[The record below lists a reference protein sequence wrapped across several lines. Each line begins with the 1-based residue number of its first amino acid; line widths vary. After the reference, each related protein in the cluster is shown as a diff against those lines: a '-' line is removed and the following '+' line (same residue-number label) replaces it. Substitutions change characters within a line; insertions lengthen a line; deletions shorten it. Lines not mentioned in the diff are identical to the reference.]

1 MINKNSRINQLM
13 HHLQYLSNAAIHV
26 DPVNA
31 SDEEYQ
37 CINNHSHEGLPN
49 HSHQQEIDMV
59 FVKRKKDRKQS
70 EN

>member
-31 SDEEYQ
+31 SDEEYH
-37 CINNHSHEGLPN
+37 CINNHAHEDLST
-49 HSHQQEIDMV
+49 HSHQQEIDVVLKMY
-59 FVKRKKDRKQS
+59 KEERI
-70 EN
+70 